1 MNEILPNEPFYITYK
16 LVEEMLQ
23 NHDVHCVFELD
34 APMQIFT
41 RLMSSEFY
49 TTQDVRGREAEFR
62 GCWTLSEIYCPHE
75 GIDRR
80 REYGMETV

>member
-1 MNEILPNEPFYITYK
+1 MNEPFYITYQ

-23 NHDVHCVFELD
+23 KHDVHCVLELD

-41 RLMSSEFY
+41 RLMSAKFY
-49 TTQDVRGREAEFR
+49 TTQDVPSREAEFR
-62 GCWTLSEIYCPHE
+62 GCWALSEIYCPHE

-80 REYGMETV
+80 RAYGMETV

>member
-1 MNEILPNEPFYITYK
+1 MNEPFYITYK

-23 NHDVHCVFELD
+23 KHDVHCVFELD

-41 RLMSSEFY
+41 RLMSAKFY
-49 TTQDVRGREAEFR
+49 TTQDVPSREAEFR
-62 GCWTLSEIYCPHE
+62 GCWALSEIYCPHE

-80 REYGMETV
+80 SEYGMETV